1 MNPVQKKKVMNIKN
15 MLVLL
20 GDIYKKMKPTKLRT
34 EYQRLLYFI
43 QSDKAD
49 FKKILE
55 KIGENITVY
64 ESAANKIEGLE
75 NESVVKFWKQIRT
88 IIMTT
93 YSENRKLDRSI

>member
-1 MNPVQKKKVMNIKN
+1 MNPFQKKKVMNIKN
-15 MLVLL
+15 MLTLL
-20 GDIYKKMKPTKLRT
+20 GEIYKKMKPTKLRT

-55 KIGENITVY
+55 KIGENITAY

-75 NESVVKFWKQIRT
+75 NESVVKFWKQIRQ
-88 IIMTT
+88 IIMDT
-93 YSENRKLDRSI
+93 YLENKKLD